1 MFIDLLEEIDRYL
14 CRVTTLQDL
23 ETWLL
28 ENLQRILNSG
38 DVQAMTL
45 ANQLDADLIDLREGL
60 LDTAGFRAFRTTMVL
75 FVLAGF
81 VGVALHFRGAAEFQ
95 LDLDP
100 SIGRWDLVKKVMRVK
115 DPPILAP
122 GVMLQLGL
130 MGLAY
135 AYGNP
140 GAAASEGGTK
150 KERSG

>member
-1 MFIDLLEEIDRYL
+1 
-14 CRVTTLQDL
+14 
-23 ETWLL
+23 
-28 ENLQRILNSG
+28 
-38 DVQAMTL
+38 
-45 ANQLDADLIDLREGL
+45 
-60 LDTAGFRAFRTTMVL
+60 
-75 FVLAGF
+75 
-81 VGVALHFRGAAEFQ
+81 
-95 LDLDP
+95 
-100 SIGRWDLVKKVMRVK
+100 MRVK